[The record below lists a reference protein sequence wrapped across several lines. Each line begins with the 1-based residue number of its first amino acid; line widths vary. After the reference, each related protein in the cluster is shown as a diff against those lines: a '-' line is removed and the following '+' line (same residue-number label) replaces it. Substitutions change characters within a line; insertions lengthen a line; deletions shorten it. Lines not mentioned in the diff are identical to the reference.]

1 MKVQFDNQ
9 VMSSFLMW
17 FDHTLLD
24 KGEAHYLVTGQFGG
38 MTSYYPGYYT
48 YSSPYKGMVYDTS
61 ISGATVMTGVYVGNT
76 LYNFGTAP
84 LTGVNYQEGKVI
96 LTTQTSS
103 PVSGIFS
110 VKEFNVLLT
119 NQAEEIVLF
128 ETQYTRR
135 NKTAASTLT
144 TGLLDS
150 QITYP
155 VIFLRND
162 GSQNT
167 PLAFGGTDE
176 TRINIRAF
184 VLTDS
189 QYSLDAVCS
198 LFRDR
203 NYDLFYLM
211 NQSDNPFN
219 VFGSFKDNVPF
230 NYNTKTSTKDYC
242 IIDKISI
249 SRIPSVRDRENNLNP
264 GLFYGIVDFEII
276 KFRDPRR

>member
-1 MKVQFDNQ
+1 
-9 VMSSFLMW
+9 
-17 FDHTLLD
+17 
-24 KGEAHYLVTGQFGG
+24 
-38 MTSYYPGYYT
+38 
-48 YSSPYKGMVYDTS
+48 
-61 ISGATVMTGVYVGNT
+61 
-76 LYNFGTAP
+76 
-84 LTGVNYQEGKVI
+84 
-96 LTTQTSS
+96 
-103 PVSGIFS
+103 
-110 VKEFNVLLT
+110 
-119 NQAEEIVLF
+119 
-128 ETQYTRR
+128 
-135 NKTAASTLT
+135 
-144 TGLLDS
+144 
-150 QITYP
+150 
-155 VIFLRND
+155 
-162 GSQNT
+162 
-167 PLAFGGTDE
+167 LAFGGTDE